1 MTVSL
6 VAVAVGMAILCW
18 PLSTVDRRRL
28 TRLAEA
34 GRLGRAADSARLPPN
49 PRRRGWRS
57 GRILPGPAV
66 AVAVVAMS
74 GAAAGVRFGVG
85 VGVAAAVLPALA
97 WRLLR
102 SRAFRRKRAADE
114 KALNAALGLICA
126 ELAAGSRTDH
136 ALLAAADIA
145 GRFDAAFRAAARA
158 VEEAGDPAAALVSVA
173 AGSELRPVA
182 AALEV
187 AVRTG
192 APIAAVLERARS
204 DVADR
209 MTIARDL
216 AAAVSGARASAALL
230 AVLPGLGVAMGAG
243 LGAAP
248 LRVLFRTSVGHG
260 VLATGTV
267 LTAVGVLWMER
278 LISGAERPP

>member
-6 VAVAVGMAILCW
+6 IAAAVGMAILCW
-18 PLSTVDRRRL
+18 PLSSVDRRRL
-28 TRLAEA
+28 SRLAEA
-34 GRLGRAADSARLPPN
+34 GRLGRDAHSARLPPS
-49 PRRRGWRS
+49 PRRRGRRS

-66 AVAVVAMS
+66 VAVVALS

-136 ALLAAADIA
+136 ALLAAADVA
-145 GRFDAAFRAAARA
+145 GRFDAAFRAAAHA
-158 VEEAGDPAAALVSVA
+158 VEEASDPATALISVA
-173 AGSELRPVA
+173 GGSELRPVA

-192 APIAAVLERARS
+192 APVAAVLDRARN

-209 MTIARDL
+209 MTNARDL

-248 LRVLFRTSVGHG
+248 LQVLFGTSVGHG
-260 VLATGTV
+260 VLATGAV

>member
-1 MTVSL
+1 VTISL
-6 VAVAVGMAILCW
+6 LAAAVGMAILCW
-18 PLSTVDRRRL
+18 PLSSVDRRRL
-28 TRLAEA
+28 TGLLEA
-34 GRLGRAADSARLPPN
+34 GRLGGVADSARLPP
-49 PRRRGWRS
+49 PRRRRGRS
-57 GRILPGPAV
+57 GHILPGPAV
-66 AVAVVAMS
+66 GVAVVVMS
-74 GAAAGVRFGVG
+74 GAAAGVQFGVG
-85 VGVAAAVLPALA
+85 VGVAAAILPALA

-102 SRAFRRKRAADE
+102 WRALRRKRAADD

-136 ALLAAADIA
+136 ALLAAADVA
-145 GRFDAAFRAAARA
+145 GRFDAAFRAAAHA

-173 AGSELRPVA
+173 VDTELRPVA

-192 APIAAVLERARS
+192 APVAAVLDRARN

-209 MTIARDL
+209 MGIARDL

-230 AVLPGLGVAMGAG
+230 AVLPVLGVAMGVG

-248 LRVLFRTSVGHG
+248 LEVLFRTSVGHG
-260 VLATGTV
+260 ALAAGTV
-267 LTAVGVLWMER
+267 LTAAGVLWTER
-278 LISGAERPP
+278 LMSGAERPP

>member
-1 MTVSL
+1 
-6 VAVAVGMAILCW
+6 
-18 PLSTVDRRRL
+18 
-28 TRLAEA
+28 
-34 GRLGRAADSARLPPN
+34 
-49 PRRRGWRS
+49 
-57 GRILPGPAV
+57 
-66 AVAVVAMS
+66 
-74 GAAAGVRFGVG
+74 
-85 VGVAAAVLPALA
+85 
-97 WRLLR
+97 LLR

-136 ALLAAADIA
+136 ALLAAADVA
-145 GRFDAAFRAAARA
+145 GRFDAAFRAAAHA
-158 VEEAGDPAAALVSVA
+158 VEEASDPATALVSVA

-192 APIAAVLERARS
+192 APVAAVLDRARS

-248 LRVLFRTSVGHG
+248 LRVLFGTSVGHS
-260 VLATGTV
+260 VLATGAV